1 MSNRSIEQLRDELR
15 QIEDDLARFSEQER
29 DAERGIDA
37 VALRARRGDAQAER
51 QISEH
56 ETSCAS
62 ALTNRRR
69 LQAAR
74 KSIEAELQIA
84 LTLIEREAVKQ
95 KAREAKK
102 ILAMFSKRG
111 AAIEAGLR
119 KVLADYMGIQTDMAT
134 LANLD
139 MTRINPELVKANCK
153 RAFRAALIPIRTD
166 LEMTLVPPLERRGFA
181 DLVDAWAGSAERL
194 INAILNEPEEVSAP
208 TPPAEAVEQAQAG
221 A

>member
-1 MSNRSIEQLRDELR
+1 MSSRSIEQLRDELR

-37 VALRARRGDAQAER
+37 LALRARRGDAQAER

-62 ALTNRRR
+62 ALNNRRR

-84 LTLIEREAVKQ
+84 LTLIEREAVKE

-102 ILAMFSKRG
+102 ILAVFSKRG